1 MRKSVY
7 VIFILIVAG
16 IVFTCARKSHVTRT
30 DVLTEAI
37 ERDFMD
43 SYTDSLW
50 GYTITYP
57 SFFERVPDSM
67 MKDTAAVC
75 FRYWNEELIELSAFV
90 LPNRQGYSLAQG
102 MDSIAALSHAT
113 RKRLGNDSFTIS
125 GPVYVDGGEMAG
137 YVYYAK
143 YVRHR
148 KLWFVQRLV
157 YPEEYERVVR
167 RLIARVNQWKVWE
180 DGGADIAY

>member
-16 IVFTCARKSHVTRT
+16 IVFTCVRKSHVTRT
-30 DVLTEAI
+30 DVLAEAI

-67 MKDTAAVC
+67 MHRRC
-75 FRYWNEELIELSAFV
+75 L
-90 LPNRQGYSLAQG
+90 LPL
-102 MDSIAALSHAT
+102 L
-113 RKRLGNDSFTIS
+113 
-125 GPVYVDGGEMAG
+125 
-137 YVYYAK
+137 
-143 YVRHR
+143 
-148 KLWFVQRLV
+148 
-157 YPEEYERVVR
+157 ER
-167 RLIARVNQWKVWE
+167 
-180 DGGADIAY
+180 

>member
-67 MKDTAAVC
+67 MKDTAAVR

-113 RKRLGNDSFTIS
+113 RKRLGNDCFTIS

-157 YPEEYERVVR
+157 YPREYERVVR
-167 RLIARVNQWKVWE
+167 RLIAHVNQWKVWE

>member
-7 VIFILIVAG
+7 VIFFLIAVG
-16 IVFTCARKSHVTRT
+16 IVFTCTWKSHVTRT
-30 DVLTEAI
+30 DMLAEAI
-37 ERDFMD
+37 ESDLMD
-43 SYTDSLW
+43 NYTDSLW
-50 GYTITYP
+50 GYTISYP
-57 SFFERVPDSM
+57 SFFERVADCVTR
-67 MKDTAAVC
+67 DGAAVR

-90 LPNRQGYSLAQG
+90 IPDRHGYSLAQG

-148 KLWFVQRLV
+148 KLWFVQRLI
-157 YPEEYERVVR
+157 YPREYERVVR